1 MDELLFIVTQE
12 DDGGFCASAVGESI
26 CTQGDNWQELRE
38 MVLDATKGYFYD
50 SKPPARVRLHLV
62 REEIIRVA

>member
-26 CTQGDNWQELRE
+26 CNQGDDWRELRE
-38 MVLDATKGYFYD
+38 MVLDATKAYFYD
-50 SKPPARVRLHLV
+50 SKPPSRVRLHLD
-62 REEIIRVA
+62 REEIIEVA